1 MGQTEHAVSLF
12 ALGAHLTLGT
22 VIFVGWGG
30 GSRFLRDFHLRSVLL
45 RVIILAVLCAIV
57 SILLCRALGKNQLVL
72 GGADSP
78 TSVILS
84 IPSAIP
90 SWLVASV
97 VTFGLP
103 YLILSIY
110 MYLRLKG

>member
-1 MGQTEHAVSLF
+1 MAKIGFFAAFFLNLFWLLSAV
-12 ALGAHLTLGT
+12 G
-22 VIFVGWGG
+22 
-30 GSRFLRDFHLRSVLL
+30 
-45 RVIILAVLCAIV
+45 
-57 SILLCRALGKNQLVL
+57 ILLCRALGKNQLVL

-90 SWLVASV
+90 SWLVAAV

-110 MYLRLKG
+110 MYVRLKG

>member
-1 MGQTEHAVSLF
+1 MAKIVFFAAFFLNLFWLLSAV
-12 ALGAHLTLGT
+12 G
-22 VIFVGWGG
+22 
-30 GSRFLRDFHLRSVLL
+30 
-45 RVIILAVLCAIV
+45 
-57 SILLCRALGKNQLVL
+57 ILLCRALGKNQLVL

-84 IPSAIP
+84 IPS
-90 SWLVASV
+90 WLVAAV
-97 VTFGLP
+97 VTFGVP